1 MFWNCG
7 VPSPLPSALL
17 LKVQFQRVECLAK
30 LTCGGFGEYEDH
42 SKSTSTAKVI
52 DRWRVV
58 ASKRHQTAFVTKIG
72 AVFEEIDTDP
82 RRSMRKSMRNLCTSF
97 ANDLPG
103 EVPRLLGLRGFL
115 FISNL
120 YGDIAVILLMMD
132 DCAES
137 TVCIGEQVFQA
148 CANHLRSRSA
158 RTSLHKEIYYEVF
171 TSTASGTRRPR
182 IQEERKAS
190 T

>member
-148 CANHLRSRSA
+148 CANHLRSR
-158 RTSLHKEIYYEVF
+158 RD
-171 TSTASGTRRPR
+171 
-182 IQEERKAS
+182 RKS
-190 T
+190 VV